1 MRELRHNA
9 GFPQSGKRAV
19 LNHRQGWL
27 AHPHSL
33 PRSLRSWLSDRGSLT
48 QRLKSRCASFRVMPL
63 ATGLARPNPDEY
75 ALLGMKPGTR
85 AYVREVLLLCNEVPV
100 VFAHSVLPHAGLR
113 GGWNGITR
121 LGSRS
126 LGEALFSD
134 HRIARQPLAYRHL
147 GRSHPLFRAIS
158 GQQFLEVGS
167 LWARRSVFCLND
179 HPLLVTEVFLP
190 AIDMP

>member
-9 GFPQSGKRAV
+9 DFPHSGLHVV
-19 LNHRQGWL
+19 LHSRQGWL

-48 QRLKSRCASFRVMPL
+48 QRLKSRCDSFRVAPL
-63 ATGLARPNPDEY
+63 ATGLARPNTDEC
-75 ALLGMKPGTR
+75 ALLGVPPGTR

-100 VFAHSVLPHAGLR
+100 VFAHSVLPHASLR

-134 HRIARQPLAYRHL
+134 HRIQRQPLAYHRV
-147 GRSHPLFRAIS
+147 RRDHPLFRAIA
-158 GQQFLEVGS
+158 GQQALAVSS
-167 LWARRSVFCLND
+167 LWARRSVFCLNG

-190 AIDMP
+190 AIDAL